1 MRNSWKL
8 WTAMGAGLL
17 VVAGPSVSGA
27 FAVDIPSPQQGTVLP
42 MPAAPPNAFDPNPQG
57 GDRSGTNHD
66 VSGGPQSDGQ
76 LKHAEQQGNTDNPP
90 ATPNT
95 KKSQPTTTKPN
106 GQVPPSSMGNLPNR
120 QRTPFQTPE
129 QQQTPQKAEPN
140 TPQDPKMPDGKD
152 MNLPDVTAPQ
162 DGPGPVGPVGAPKGA

>member
-76 LKHAEQQGNTDNPP
+76 LKHA
-90 ATPNT
+90 
-95 KKSQPTTTKPN
+95 
-106 GQVPPSSMGNLPNR
+106 NR
-120 QRTPFQTPE
+120 QRTPFQTPD
-129 QQQTPQKAEPN
+129 QPQTPQKAEPN